1 MEVPGHYAVR
11 DRKGIEDMGGSKV
24 RVAFAALLYLATIAP
39 AGAAEDG
46 VNGAVTTPDGAAT
59 GNAGAGQAIGAPKDG
74 FIDSSAKY
82 CASGYALGAATAMVA
97 GLIGA
102 GLPLTLGAVTGSA
115 AVGCGVAWIGS
126 TAADGFFWMRDKG
139 NEVVNGLRADE

>member
-1 MEVPGHYAVR
+1 MVVPGHYAVR

-24 RVAFAALLYLATIAP
+24 RVAFAALLYLAAIAP

-46 VNGAVTTPDGAAT
+46 VNGAMATPDGAAA
-59 GNAGAGQAIGAPKDG
+59 GNSGASQAIEAPKDG

-82 CASGYALGAATAMVA
+82 CASGYGLGAATAMVA
-97 GLIGA
+97 GLIGT
-102 GLPLTLGAVTGSA
+102 GLPLTMGAITGSA
-115 AVGCGVAWIGS
+115 AVGCGVAWIGL

-139 NEVVNGLRADE
+139 NEVMNGLHASE

>member
-1 MEVPGHYAVR
+1 MT
-11 DRKGIEDMGGSKV
+11 GSKLRIALAV
-24 RVAFAALLYLATIAP
+24 LLFLMAAAP

-46 VNGAVTTPDGAAT
+46 VNGSVATPDAGAAGGT
-59 GNAGAGQAIGAPKDG
+59 SSGQGILAPQEG
-74 FIDSSAKY
+74 FIDKSAKY

-126 TAADGFFWMRDKG
+126 TAADGFFWMRDKS
-139 NEVVNGLRADE
+139 NEVMDGLHAGE

>member
-1 MEVPGHYAVR
+1 M
-11 DRKGIEDMGGSKV
+11 IGSKLRIALAV
-24 RVAFAALLYLATIAP
+24 LLFLTAAAP

-46 VNGAVTTPDGAAT
+46 VNGSVATPDTGAA
-59 GNAGAGQAIGAPKDG
+59 GSAGGDQAILAPEEG
-74 FIDSSAKY
+74 FIDKSAKY

-102 GLPLTLGAVTGSA
+102 GLPFTLGAITGSA

-126 TAADGFFWMRDKG
+126 TAADGFFWAREKS
-139 NEVVNGLRADE
+139 NEVMEGLHASE